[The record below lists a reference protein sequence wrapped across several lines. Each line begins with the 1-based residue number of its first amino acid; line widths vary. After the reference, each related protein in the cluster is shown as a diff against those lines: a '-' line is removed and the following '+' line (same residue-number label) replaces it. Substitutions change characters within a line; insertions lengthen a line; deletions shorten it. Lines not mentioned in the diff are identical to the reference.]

1 MAYIFEKQKTNSAVL
16 TAVAVMLLAS
26 CTGEEVPGGTPALPE
41 HDIVVMYENDVHCD
55 VDGYA
60 KFAALRSEFQAKTPY
75 VATVSAGDFVQ
86 GGDVGSMTS
95 GDGVIDIMNKVG
107 YDYVTIGNHEFDYG
121 IERMTYLTD
130 KLNATIIDA
139 NFCRIPS
146 KELIFQPYGIKEY
159 GKVKVAYIGLSTPS
173 TLTSTSPLKFMD
185 ENGNRVYD
193 FMGDELDEQTNR
205 MAEQARN
212 EGADYVVL
220 LSHLGDTKIRDYE
233 TSFELIGRTRGID
246 AVLDGHAHSI
256 INDTLIANADGKMV
270 HLSSTGTKFQN
281 MGVLTIDTHGNI
293 STSLYDSDKY
303 DKEDAEVKQ
312 FVEEVKAGA
321 TAAGNVVIGHT
332 DFKLSIYDADGKRI
346 VRQQECGIGN
356 FIADSYREIFGTDV
370 AVVNSGGVRADI
382 EAGDITYNNIFNVT
396 PFGNTLCSGTL
407 TGQQLLDALEVC
419 YQFVPNE
426 SGSFM
431 QVSGMRFHIDTS
443 VNAEFVMEDEFW
455 VSLAEGSPRRVSNL
469 EILNR
474 TTGNYEPVDPSRTY
488 TIASNDYVLRDLGCE
503 AAFRYTLCDTPLG
516 VTDAEVTVQYFR
528 DKLHG
533 VMPAQ
538 YATPE
543 GRITVKACKTSRF

>member
-1 MAYIFEKQKTNSAVL
+1 MSYSKTQKINFTVL
-16 TAVAVMLLAS
+16 IAIVAMFLSS
-26 CTGEEVPGGTPALPE
+26 CTNDDVPAVPTPTLPE
-41 HDIVVMYENDVHCD
+41 HNIVVMYENDVHCD

-75 VATVSAGDFVQ
+75 VTTVSAGDFVQ

-95 GDGVIDIMNKVG
+95 GDGIIDIMNKVG

-130 KLNATIIDA
+130 KLKATVVDA

-159 GKVKVAYIGLSTPS
+159 GDVKVAYIGLSTPS
-173 TLTSTSPLKFMD
+173 TLASTSPLKFMD

-205 MAEQARN
+205 MAEQARS
-212 EGADYVVL
+212 EGADYVVVL
-220 LSHLGDTKIRDYE
+220 AHLGDKKIRDYE
-233 TSFELIGRTRGID
+233 NSFELIEHTRGID
-246 AVLDGHAHSI
+246 VVLDGHAHSI

-281 MGVLTIDTHGNI
+281 LGVLTIDTLGNI
-293 STSLYDSDKY
+293 STKLYDAAKY

-312 FVEEVKAGA
+312 FVEEVKADA

-356 FIADSYREIFGTDV
+356 FIADSYREMFGTDV

-396 PFGNTLCSGTL
+396 PFGNKLLSGAL

-431 QVSGMRFHIDTS
+431 QISGMRFSIDTS
-443 VNAEFVMEDEFW
+443 VNPAFVMENDLW
-455 VSLAEGSPRRVSNL
+455 TAVSEGSPRRISNL

-474 TTGNYEPVDPSRTY
+474 STGNYEPVDPSRTY
-488 TIASNDYVLRDLGCE
+488 TISGNDYVLRDLGCE
-503 AAFRYTLCDTPLG
+503 AAFRYTLCDADLG

-528 DKLHG
+528 DKLQG
-533 VMPAQ
+533 VMPLQ
-538 YATPE
+538 YAAPE
-543 GRITVKACKTSRF
+543 GRITIK